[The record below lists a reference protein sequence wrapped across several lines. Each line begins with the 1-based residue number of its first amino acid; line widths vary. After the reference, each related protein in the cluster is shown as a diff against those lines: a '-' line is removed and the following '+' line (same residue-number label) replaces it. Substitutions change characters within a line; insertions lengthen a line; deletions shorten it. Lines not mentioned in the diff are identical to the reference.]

1 MKNEDSVAHRIVLK
15 PFFDKRVTAQLAEMG
30 PVAPG
35 IIKKVIATI
44 NSFEEGSLK
53 ENKKIFTKTDIYKI
67 PVEATIL
74 SPENY

>member
-1 MKNEDSVAHRIVLK
+1 
-15 PFFDKRVTAQLAEMG
+15 VTSQLAEMG

-53 ENKKIFTKTDIYKI
+53 EIKQIVTKTDI
-67 PVEATIL
+67 
-74 SPENY
+74 